1 MDYKLKAEDLMIG
14 NILDFN
20 GMECVVKE
28 IDNQGVVVWIEE
40 TKEEEW
46 IDLFQFSPLPITE
59 DWLFKLG
66 FIVNENYEHPGFD
79 GYILKDDKWFGIGD
93 FNGHCWIIEFLDQS
107 IGSPK
112 INYVHQLQNIIKSL
126 KY

>member
-1 MDYKLKAEDLMIG
+1 MSLKAEDLMIG

-46 IDLFQFSPLPITE
+46 IDLWQFTPIHITE
-59 DWLFKLG
+59 EWLFKLG
-66 FIVNENYEHPGFD
+66 LEQDKRNTWLLLPDSSFYLDTKNNK
-79 GYILKDDKWFGIGD
+79 YILYTDYSVTLVEIKYI
-93 FNGHCWIIEFLDQS
+93 HE
-107 IGSPK
+107 
-112 INYVHQLQNIIKSL
+112 LQNLIKVL
-126 KY
+126 KYEK

>member
-1 MDYKLKAEDLMIG
+1 MSLKAEDLMIG

-46 IDLFQFSPLPITE
+46 IDLWQFTPIHITE
-59 DWLFKLG
+59 EWLFKLG
-66 FIVNENYEHPGFD
+66 FIVNDKYEHPGFD
-79 GYILKDDKWFGIGD
+79 EYVLKGNEWFGIGD
-93 FNGHCWIIEFLDQS
+93 FNGKFWLIEFLDQS
-107 IGSPK
+107 IGSPRIK
-112 INYVHQLQNIIKSL
+112 YIHQLQNIIKVL
-126 KY
+126 KYEK